1 MIIRLDKGVEIEDIQ
16 FLEIDDSLLKHDS
29 EFAYEE
35 DSIYILHYPFGN
47 EIRVSFGRGLIKD
60 KKNEFDMIHK
70 CKTNLGSSGSPIFD
84 LSTNKVIGIHKGYGK
99 NECVNLGT
107 FLKYP
112 LTKVKTVFQ
121 KSPKKISNDN
131 TPINERYKKIKN
143 PQNIRQYNN
152 TDRNDKN
159 NFGYDNISR
168 QELRAKNLVK
178 PINLI
183 INNDNISNYKIIR
196 PDNNPYNN
204 HAYKITDVTKD
215 NSNKIEDNLNDSNYQ
230 KKNKNFIGNKKE
242 KLPNNDKIII
252 KNIQNNS
259 NIKKINNK
267 NEVNKN
273 NPNKFKD
280 KENIQH
286 KDNQNLI
293 NIQAKQNNQN
303 INI

>member
-1 MIIRLDKGVEIEDIQ
+1 MEDKIDEGEIKGAIDPINMNQTEIILNQMKKSVCKILGPKYGTGFFCQLEINKNKIPVLITNYHVINDTFIENNNKLKVQLGNDKIPKIINLNKNKKIYSSTNSEYDVMIIRLDKGVEIEDIQ

-121 KSPKKISNDN
+121 KSPKK
-131 TPINERYKKIKN
+131 
-143 PQNIRQYNN
+143 
-152 TDRNDKN
+152 
-159 NFGYDNISR
+159 
-168 QELRAKNLVK
+168 
-178 PINLI
+178 
-183 INNDNISNYKIIR
+183 
-196 PDNNPYNN
+196 
-204 HAYKITDVTKD
+204 
-215 NSNKIEDNLNDSNYQ
+215 
-230 KKNKNFIGNKKE
+230 
-242 KLPNNDKIII
+242 
-252 KNIQNNS
+252 
-259 NIKKINNK
+259 NIK
-267 NEVNKN
+267 
-273 NPNKFKD
+273 
-280 KENIQH
+280 
-286 KDNQNLI
+286 
-293 NIQAKQNNQN
+293 
-303 INI
+303 